1 MVGFIKGVIG
11 MGSGRGGTEIRTH
24 ASPSEF
30 LQKIKIEERN
40 KIYQILIPKVT
51 IIFKCGTV

>member
-1 MVGFIKGVIG
+1 
-11 MGSGRGGTEIRTH
+11 
-24 ASPSEF
+24 

-51 IIFKCGTV
+51 IIFKCGTVWI